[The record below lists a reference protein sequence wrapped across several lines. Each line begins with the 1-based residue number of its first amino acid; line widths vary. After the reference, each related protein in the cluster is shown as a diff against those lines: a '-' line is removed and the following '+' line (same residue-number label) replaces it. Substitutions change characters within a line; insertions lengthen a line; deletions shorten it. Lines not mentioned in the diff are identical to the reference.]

1 MLGYSLQGV
10 LMTHHVRRMD
20 AWSAAM
26 YRTLSLGISMSPLLI
41 WAGWEKTV
49 GIVQVWPEVWLASLF
64 GAAGLTMSFSMLHF
78 LPVGIS
84 NAISS
89 GIRTVLMIIIAWLWF
104 KEVLPLNSVILITCI
119 LLATLWLGVIRQ
131 SQKEAHLKP
140 YEIYKG
146 MLFVTIQ
153 GLLTSMAFILF
164 ANASRKYDPL
174 VVAYFWEIG
183 IGILLMI
190 IGLLRWAV
198 VKIPLQKISLGTF
211 WKILLVCS
219 PTLIGTGAF
228 ALAVGI
234 GPVGI
239 AGAIGVGG
247 IFVSAV
253 LSYWIY
259 QEKPRPIEW
268 FGMIII
274 ALGIVGLKLIEL

>member
-1 MLGYSLQGV
+1 
-10 LMTHHVRRMD
+10 MTHHVRQMD

-84 NAISS
+84 SAISS
-89 GIRTVLMIIIAWLWF
+89 GIRTVLMILIAWLWF
-104 KEVLPLNSVILITCI
+104 EEVLPFNAVMLITFI
-119 LLATLWLGVIRQ
+119 LLATLWLGIVRQ
-131 SQKEAHLKP
+131 SHKDTHLKT

-146 MLFVTIQ
+146 IAFVTIQ

-164 ANASRKYDPL
+164 ADAARKHDPL
-174 VVAYFWEIG
+174 VVSYFWEMG
-183 IGILLMI
+183 IGVLLMI
-190 IGLLRWAV
+190 IGLLRWAFM
-198 VKIPLQKISLGTF
+198 KIPLQKISLSTF

-228 ALAVGI
+228 ALAVDI
-234 GPVGI
+234 GPIGI
-239 AGAIGVGG
+239 ASAIGVGG

-253 LSYWIY
+253 LSYWVY
-259 QEKPRPIEW
+259 HEKPRPIEW
-268 FGMIII
+268 LGMSVI